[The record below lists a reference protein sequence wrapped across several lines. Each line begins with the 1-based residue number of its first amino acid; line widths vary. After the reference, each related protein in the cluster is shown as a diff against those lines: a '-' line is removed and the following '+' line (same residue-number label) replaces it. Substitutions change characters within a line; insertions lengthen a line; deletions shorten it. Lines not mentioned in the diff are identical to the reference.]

1 MLTNKEIDPIVRQ
14 VTEGTVTDPEVG
26 PLDGT
31 IQDAAYQISRG
42 IRLMALL
49 GHVPPNPTTMSRAY
63 YRLVYLG
70 GSQGAGALLP
80 IPFVIEREDKTCAD
94 AGFAARQWVV
104 ETFVWIKKNAP
115 PPHLNRLLGL
125 LLGYSPDAIAVHD
138 EAQMGIELIKLDE
151 QAPT

>member
-1 MLTNKEIDPIVRQ
+1 MTDGRNSQSKYETRNPGLTDLAAAGEMQYSLGMLTNKEIGPIVQQ
-14 VTEGTVTDPEVG
+14 VTEGTVTDPEIG

-42 IRLMALL
+42 IRPMALL

-80 IPFVIEREDKTCAD
+80 IPLLRHCHEITCS
-94 AGFAARQWVV
+94 
-104 ETFVWIKKNAP
+104 
-115 PPHLNRLLGL
+115 LL
-125 LLGYSPDAIAVHD
+125 H
-138 EAQMGIELIKLDE
+138 AQLYLMGDS
-151 QAPT
+151 